1 MLFSTVS
8 LQRRQ
13 LNRSRDSINWQ
24 TQKQIWWNVTTGN
37 KWSEVSQ
44 TLSELKEGFIYI
56 HMLFSCSVVSDS
68 FVTPWTVLHQAPL
81 SMEFPGK
88 NTGMHCY
95 FLLQGIFPTQG
106 SNLRLL
112 HWQVDSVPLSHQGSP
127 IYLHLK
133 LYCKNCVSC
142 TNINNNMLQFM

>member
-37 KWSEVSQ
+37 KWSEGSQ
-44 TLSELKEGFIYI
+44 TLSELKEVFIYI
-56 HMLFSCSVVSDS
+56 HMLFSRSVVSDS
-68 FVTPWTVLHQAPL
+68 FVTPWTVVHQAPL

-88 NTGMHCY
+88 NKGLGCH
-95 FLLQGIFPTQG
+95 FLLQGIFLTQG
-106 SNLRLL
+106 SKLHLL
-112 HWQVDSVPLSHQGSP
+112 HWQVGSLP
-127 IYLHLK
+127 PGKPSRHVEDLECFNCFSFFPQLPFGY
-133 LYCKNCVSC
+133 YCW
-142 TNINNNMLQFM
+142 IF

>member
-37 KWSEVSQ
+37 KWSEGSQ
-44 TLSELKEGFIYI
+44 TLSELKEVFIYI
-56 HMLFSCSVVSDS
+56 HMLFSRSVVSDS
-68 FVTPWTVLHQAPL
+68 FVTPWTVVHQAPL

-95 FLLQGIFPTQG
+95 FLLQGIFPSQG

-133 LYCKNCVSC
+133 VYCKNCVNC
-142 TNINNNMLQFM
+142 TNINNNMLQFI